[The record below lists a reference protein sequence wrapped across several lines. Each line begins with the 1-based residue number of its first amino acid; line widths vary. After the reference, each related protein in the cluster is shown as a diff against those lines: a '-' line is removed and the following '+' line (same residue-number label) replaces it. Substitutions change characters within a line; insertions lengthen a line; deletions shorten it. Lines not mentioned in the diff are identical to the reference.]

1 MNNELLVKSVREL
14 CKKNNIT
21 PSQLE
26 NELNFGAG
34 LISRWTKSSPSIDKI
49 IDIADYF
56 HVSLDE
62 VVGRN
67 NIISDDFLKV
77 LYNKTVNK
85 EIQWKT
91 FDIAEDESGIKKY
104 LYDTKGYVFF
114 SQEQYD
120 CFCETH
126 KETSYYFEYMSGFIS
141 IYAMYEY
148 QKVTTPNEIKL
159 FIQPD
164 IKAELI
170 LQPYNFNELLP
181 LWLKVITSLDDK
193 VPDEIKAA
201 DLKQQ
206 ILSASPE
213 QLFLDNYEKRL
224 DEMETCESEID
235 ELVQDEK
242 TKQILAHVNS
252 PEIAQLIRIF
262 TDPKMIQ
269 AMNSTM
275 KLTQYFSEIKTEKEN
290 TDK

>member
-1 MNNELLVKSVREL
+1 MNNELLVKSIKEL
-14 CKKNNIT
+14 CDKNNVSI
-21 PSQLE
+21 SKLE
-26 NELNFGAG
+26 KDLGFSAA
-34 LISRWTKSSPSIDKI
+34 LISRWKDKVPSLDKI

-56 HVSLDE
+56 HVTIDE
-62 VVGRN
+62 VVGRKDT
-67 NIISDDFLKV
+67 ISDDFLEV
-77 LYNKTVNK
+77 LYNKTVTK
-85 EIQWKT
+85 EIQWKPFNIT
-91 FDIAEDESGIKKY
+91 EDESGLKQYHDNAEHDFYSKEE
-104 LYDTKGYVFF
+104 YDY
-114 SQEQYD
+114 Y
-120 CFCETH
+120 CETH
-126 KETSYYFEYMSGFIS
+126 KELSYYFEYMSGFIS

-224 DEMETCESEID
+224 DEMGTCESEID